1 MIEIKEVTTNRGR
14 KEFVNFQFDLYKGN
28 KNWVPP
34 MKKDEVKQLCA
45 ETNPAFESCN
55 AKFWTAW
62 QNGKCVGRIG
72 AIINE
77 DYNVKSGKNYGRF
90 TRFEVTNDAEV
101 TKKLFDT
108 AESWIKEQ
116 GMIGLHGP
124 LGFNNLDNQGL
135 LIEGFDYLPSV
146 ASVMHYPYMQK
157 LIEDMG
163 FVKENDWVEFRLK
176 LDEVP
181 EKATRLVEIIKK
193 RNNLEVIHFKE
204 KSEMKHYLKDV
215 FHLLNKAFDELPY
228 VTPFSDK
235 LIESATKK
243 YMDVLQPE
251 YIVVIK
257 KEGQMVAFI
266 VGLPSLSVAMQ
277 KAKGKLFPLG
287 FKHLMKALKK
297 PNVMD
302 LLLTGV
308 DPHYQKLGLPA
319 ILISELQQSMINN
332 GVEYVETTG
341 MFETNLKGTTTWKN
355 YEHIQH
361 KRRRCYVKEF

>member
-1 MIEIKEVTTNRGR
+1 MVEIKEVTSGRDR
-14 KEFVNFQFDLYKGN
+14 KEFVNFQFELYKGN
-28 KNWVPP
+28 KYWVPP
-34 MKKDEVKQLCA
+34 MKKDEIKQLCK

-62 QNGKCVGRIG
+62 KEGKCVGRIG

-77 DYNVKSGKNYGRF
+77 DYNKKSGKNYGRF
-90 TRFEVTNDAEV
+90 TRFEVINDREV

-108 AESWIKEQ
+108 AEIWMKEQ
-116 GMIGLHGP
+116 GMTGMHGP

-135 LIEGFDYLPSV
+135 LIDGFDHLPSI

-163 FVKENDWVEFRLK
+163 FEKENDWVEFRLT

-215 FHLLNKAFDELPY
+215 FHLLNIAFDELPY

-243 YMDVLQPE
+243 YMDVLQPK

-257 KEGQMVAFI
+257 KDGEMVAFI
-266 VGLPSLSVAMQ
+266 VGLPSLSKAMQ
-277 KAKGKLFPLG
+277 KAKGTLFPFG
-287 FKHLMKALKK
+287 FKHIMKALKH
-297 PNVMD
+297 PEVMD

-319 ILISELQQSMINN
+319 ILISELQQSMIEN
-332 GVEYVETTG
+332 GVKYVETTG
-341 MFETNLKGTTTWKN
+341 MFETNLKGATTWKN

-361 KRRRCYVKEF
+361 KRRRCFVKEF

>member
-1 MIEIKEVTTNRGR
+1 MVEIKEVITHKDR

-28 KNWVPP
+28 KYWVPP

-45 ETNPAFESCN
+45 KTNLAFEFCD

-62 QNGKCVGRIG
+62 LNGKCVGRIG
-72 AIINE
+72 AIINKN
-77 DYNVKSGKNYGRF
+77 YNIKTGKKYGRF
-90 TRFEVTNDAEV
+90 TRFEVVDDSKVSQA
-101 TKKLFDT
+101 LFNT
-108 AESWIKEQ
+108 AENWIKEK
-116 GMIGLHGP
+116 GMNLMHGP
-124 LGFNNLDNQGL
+124 LGFTNLDNQGL
-135 LIEGFDYLPSV
+135 LIEGFDYLPSI

-157 LIEDMG
+157 LIEDQG
-163 FVKENDWVEFRLK
+163 FQKENDWVEFRLK
-176 LDEVP
+176 IEEVP

-204 KSEMKHYLKDV
+204 KSEMKHYLVDV

-228 VTPFSDK
+228 VTTFSDN

-251 YIVVIK
+251 YIIVIK
-257 KEGQMVAFI
+257 KDGEMVAFI
-266 VGLPSLSVAMQ
+266 VGLPSLSKAMQ
-277 KAKGKLFPLG
+277 KANGKLFPFG
-287 FKHLMKALKK
+287 FRHIMKAFKN
-297 PNVMD
+297 PEVMD

-319 ILISELQQSMINN
+319 ILISELQNSMINN
-332 GVEYVETTG
+332 GVKYVETTG
-341 MFETNLKGTTTWKN
+341 MFETNLKGATTWKN

-361 KRRRCYVKEF
+361 KRRRCFVKPL